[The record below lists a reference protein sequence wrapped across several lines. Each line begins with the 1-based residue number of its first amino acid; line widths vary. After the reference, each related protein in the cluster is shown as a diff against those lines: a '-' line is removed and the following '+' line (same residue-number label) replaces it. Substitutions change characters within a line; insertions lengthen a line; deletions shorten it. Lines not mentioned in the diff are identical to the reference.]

1 MKRRT
6 EQISEWAR
14 QMGVP
19 EDALRRFLSEFP
31 SSLEEVAADA
41 HGVRSANVQ
50 TKKVAAELHDTANS
64 AVGQAGTG
72 LVTLLEVDSTEDAAA
87 GLLSDEEREL
97 LLLKAEQLLEL
108 GQIEFG
114 QSRYEEARSC
124 FVSALK
130 VFQEHSNQ
138 EGEGRSLGYLGSV
151 SRIQGDFD
159 QAIAHYKQSIS
170 LLRSVGDKRSEG
182 VQLGLLA
189 VVYMAQAHHEQAIE
203 HYGQALTICRET
215 GDKLH
220 EGHHL
225 GNLGLVH
232 LALGQ
237 LDQAIEYHSQALEI
251 ARDIGD
257 THGEAKQAG
266 DLASAY
272 QDRGQFDQAI
282 AHFRQSIRLCRVTGD
297 KRRES
302 LQLGNLGIIYTRL
315 GQLERSVESHAEAI
329 AISRKIDDK
338 LSLGIHLGNLGDSLV
353 KLERFHDSEV
363 AFRQAIELCE
373 ESIPAAA
380 GAYRGS
386 LALLCATQGNMDE
399 ANTLLEIGERQ
410 VKVYPD
416 EYIKFLCKKG
426 LVWHIAGRSVDA
438 QHALAHAHTI
448 AADIESANNTEVTQ
462 ALADLTALLDT
473 VPG

>member
-1 MKRRT
+1 
-6 EQISEWAR
+6 
-14 QMGVP
+14 MGVP

-31 SSLEEVAADA
+31 ASHEEVVADA
-41 HGVRSANVQ
+41 HGVRSAGVQ
-50 TKKVAAELHDTANS
+50 TKEVTAGLHDTANS
-64 AVGQAGTG
+64 AVGQAGAG
-72 LVTLLEVDSTEDAAA
+72 LVTLHEVDSTEDAAA
-87 GLLSDEEREL
+87 GQLSNEEREL
-97 LLLKAEQLLEL
+97 MLLKAEQLLEL
-108 GQIEFG
+108 GLIEFG

-124 FVSALK
+124 FDSALR
-130 VFQEHSNQ
+130 VFQDHSSQ
-138 EGEGRSLGYLGSV
+138 EGEGRSYGYLGSV
-151 SRIQGDFD
+151 CKIQGQYD
-159 QAIAHYKQSIS
+159 QAIAHYSQSIS
-170 LLRSVGDKRSEG
+170 LLRTVGDKRSEG
-182 VQLGLLA
+182 VQLGHLA
-189 VVYMAQAHHEQAIE
+189 VVYMAQGHHKQAIE
-203 HYGQALTICRET
+203 HYSQALIICRET

-232 LALGQ
+232 
-237 LDQAIEYHSQALEI
+237 QAQGHYEQAVEYHIQALEI
-251 ARDIGD
+251 AKDIGD
-257 THGEAKQAG
+257 TPGEAKQAG
-266 DLASAY
+266 DLGSAY
-272 QDRGQFDQAI
+272 QDRGQYDQAI
-282 AHFRQSIRLCRVTGD
+282 AHFRQSISLCRVTGD

-302 LQLGNLGIIYTRL
+302 LQLGRLGIIYTHL
-315 GQLERSVESHAEAI
+315 GQLEQSVESHTEAI
-329 AISRKIDDK
+329 AISREIDDK

-363 AFRQAIELCE
+363 AFRQAIEMCE

-386 LALLCATQGNMDE
+386 LALLCATQGNTDE
-399 ANTLLEIGERQ
+399 ADTLLEIGERQ

-426 LVWHIAGRSVDA
+426 QVWHIAGRSVDA